1 MWGGGGCR
9 AEQQLLS
16 ITSAPSGVI
25 SKQTDWNQPT
35 EASPR
40 ESEGWTEEEWNRGK
54 ARQEDERCDERE
66 TIKKD

>member
-1 MWGGGGCR
+1 MEGMREDGVEGWGVD
-9 AEQQLLS
+9 ATEQQLLS

-40 ESEGWTEEEWNRGK
+40 ESEGWTEEEWNRRVG
-54 ARQEDERCDERE
+54 
-66 TIKKD
+66 

>member
-1 MWGGGGCR
+1 MEGESDA

-25 SKQTDWNQPT
+25 SKQTDWNRPT

-40 ESEGWTEEEWNRGK
+40 ESEGWTEEEWNGWGWGGGG
-54 ARQEDERCDERE
+54 
-66 TIKKD
+66 

>member
-1 MWGGGGCR
+1 MGGREREAARAGDMAGECDA

-35 EASPR
+35 EASPG
-40 ESEGWTEEEWNRGK
+40 EGE
-54 ARQEDERCDERE
+54 
-66 TIKKD
+66 